1 MPITSYRPWGLLPWV
16 MSKCPHVE
24 WYLLGSLSTE
34 ERCLTTWHS
43 LKSSSRLAGS
53 YFTQVVDPPSPRY
66 DQLRTQKLADRR
78 SDFDSHGGLA
88 STIHLHQLFEKT
100 GDTIQW
106 IEDFIAQAAPNVI
119 VDITSFP
126 KRFFFPIIK
135 KMLKNDRIENLVIT
149 YTVPKAYPAEDLAEN
164 FETWRPLPLFGGKLE
179 QPTRLVIN
187 VGYLAMGLPEELEQA
202 GPDRLVKLIFPFPD
216 SPASYIRN
224 SGFVRTIEKNLRPER
239 VELRRVGVNDVP
251 DAFDHLLMWTDD
263 GREPALMAPYGPKPI
278 SLAMCI
284 FATLTDSA
292 VYYTQPRT
300 YNPNYSIGVSYR
312 EGIPET
318 YAYCLRLAGSNYYT
332 VPLV

>member
-16 MSKCPHVE
+16 MNKSPHVE

-34 ERCLTTWHS
+34 ERCLTTWQS
-43 LKSSSRLAGS
+43 LQTNSRLGGS
-53 YFTQVVDPPSPRY
+53 YFAQVLDPPSPRY
-66 DQLRTQKLADRR
+66 DQVRSQKLMDRR
-78 SDFDSHGGLA
+78 SDFDSHGGSA
-88 STIHLHQLFEKT
+88 STIHTHELFEKT

-106 IEDFIAQAAPNVI
+106 IENFIAEAAPNVI

-135 KMLKNDRIENLVIT
+135 KMLKNDTIENLIVT
-149 YTVPKAYPAEDLAEN
+149 YTVPKAYPTEDLAEN
-164 FETWRPLPLFGGKLE
+164 FETWRPLPLFAGKLE
-179 QPTRLVIN
+179 HPTRLIIN

-216 SPASYIRN
+216 SPASYVRN

-251 DAFDHLLMWTDD
+251 DAFDHLLMWTED

-312 EGIPET
+312 EGVPET

-332 VPLV
+332 VPVP